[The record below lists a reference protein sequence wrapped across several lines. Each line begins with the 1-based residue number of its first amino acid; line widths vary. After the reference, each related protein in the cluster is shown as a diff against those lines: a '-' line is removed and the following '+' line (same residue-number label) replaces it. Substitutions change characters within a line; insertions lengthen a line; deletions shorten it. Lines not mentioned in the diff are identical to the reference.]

1 MFHILNQTGIFGLP
15 LLLILLAVFYL
26 TVKYSLKLWRSNSEA
41 GVDINIIVY
50 LGIFGL
56 VLGLFSCFL
65 GIYEGTKIAAQ
76 LRTEQLADGVGTAL
90 VSLLLGFAI
99 FLFSACSWFILRL
112 RVRNVHRQQVKVS

>member
-26 TVKYSLKLWRSNSEA
+26 TVKYSLKLLRSNPEA
-41 GVDINIIVY
+41 GIDINTIVY

-90 VSLLLGFAI
+90 VSLLFGFAI

-112 RVRNVHRQQVKVS
+112 RVRNVYRQQVKVS

>member
-15 LLLILLAVFYL
+15 LLLILLTVFYL
-26 TVKYSLKLWRSNSEA
+26 TVKYSLKLWSSNSEA
-41 GVDINIIVY
+41 GVDINIIIY

-90 VSLLLGFAI
+90 VSLLFGFAI